1 MYRLIALFMALL
13 LPVSIYAGAT
23 GAGDFSVPV
32 AAAASRISGNSADGY
47 RLASGDMISIKVFGE
62 DDLNLEVH
70 LDSSGVINYPFLGK
84 IRVTGLTVEE
94 LRKKLIRGL
103 QDGYLRSPQVNV
115 SIVEHRSFFIEGEV
129 KSPGAYPYL
138 PGLTVRKSISLAGGF
153 TELARRDHFIL
164 VHDKTRGAQ
173 KVTVG
178 SDALVGPGDSIS
190 VGKSIFYIDG
200 EVKSPGSYPYH
211 SGLTLREAISLG
223 GGLTERASDSN
234 IQIVSRDGTEHAPG
248 RAGMGSKIV
257 SGDSIYI
264 KQSFF

>member
-1 MYRLIALFMALL
+1 MVLL
-13 LPVSIYAGAT
+13 AFAGIYAEVAESGE
-23 GAGDFSVPV
+23 FSESG
-32 AAAASRISGNSADGY
+32 ASRAAYHGTDSY

-62 DDLNLEVH
+62 GDLNLEVH

-115 SIVEHRSFFIEGEV
+115 SIIEHRSFFIEGEV
-129 KSPGAYPYL
+129 KSPGAYPYQ
-138 PGLTVRKSISLAGGF
+138 PGLTVHKAISLAGGF
-153 TELARRDHFIL
+153 TGFATRDHFSL
-164 VHDKTRGAQ
+164 VRDKAHSKQ
-173 KVTVG
+173 AVTVN

-200 EVKSPGSYPYH
+200 EVNNPGSYPYH

-248 RAGMGSKIV
+248 RPEMGTKIV